1 MDVVLNIAAYR
12 FVDIA
17 DVDAVIAHVRVLAEA
32 QELRGTVLVAPE
44 GINIFLA
51 GDESGIEAFLAGLQ
65 QDACF
70 ADLEVKR
77 SWSRHV
83 PFAKLKVKRKQEII
97 AFAGRRAAVGA
108 QRAPSV
114 EAKDLARWLRAGHD
128 DDGRKV
134 VMLDTRNREEVGY
147 GTFHDAVTLPI
158 DNFNDLPAA
167 IDEVRGQLA
176 DATVVSFCTGGVR
189 CEKAAPWLRDAGI
202 DRVYQLE
209 GGILR
214 YFEDVGGEGY
224 DGGCF
229 VFDERIALDP
239 QLKPLRDAAVETGA

>member
-1 MDVVLNIAAYR
+1 MDAVLNIAAYR
-12 FVDIA
+12 FVDIV
-17 DVDAVIAHVRVLAEA
+17 DVDAVIAHVRALAESR
-32 QELRGTVLVAPE
+32 ELCGTVLVAPE

-51 GDESGIEAFLAGLQ
+51 GSQSDVEGFLVALQEDVRFAGLE
-65 QDACF
+65 A
-70 ADLEVKR
+70 KR

-97 AFAGRRAAVGA
+97 AFAGRRAVVGA
-108 QRAPSV
+108 QRAPAV
-114 EAKDLARWLRAGHD
+114 VAKDLVRWLRAGHD
-128 DDGRKV
+128 DDGRRI

-147 GTFHDAVTLPI
+147 GTFHAAMTLPI
-158 DNFNDLPAA
+158 DNFNDFPAA
-167 IDEVRGQLA
+167 IADVREQLA

-189 CEKAAPWLRDAGI
+189 CEKAAPWLHDAGI
-202 DRVYQLE
+202 EHVYQLE

-239 QLKPLRDAAVETGA
+239 ALKPLRDAAVETAA